1 MKKLTALVLALS
13 MLLGASALAE
23 EALEMSDV
31 PGMTAPGVLPIVTEP
46 VTLTIGI
53 PTHTLVT
60 DYEDNFMT
68 KMIEEDTGI
77 DLEFVFYPSAETATV
92 IDLALASGD
101 ELPDIIVYAFGNN
114 TASYGAQGYF
124 QPLNE
129 YFEKYS
135 YFFWEAPG
143 MEESD
148 YDAYMLRTA
157 EADGTIYGYSY
168 YTKATGD
175 QVRINPYINR
185 YWLEA
190 LDLEMPTNP
199 DELYEV
205 LKAFKEQDPNGNG
218 KADEIPMIGSHN
230 AWNGYFDEMIINYF
244 TYYNTDYMLGVE
256 DDVVYAPFVTEEWQE
271 AMIYMNKLV
280 SEGLLSDLSF
290 TMTLDE
296 MVSMIQSYPPEEQI
310 LGFIVG
316 IPVHT
321 FPDPSTTSIL
331 AYDAVPPF
339 EDAYTPERTANV
351 TKYAFITADCEH
363 PEVAFRLFDYFAQE
377 RVSLITRYG
386 EPGVHFMYRADD
398 PEAFDAMFPN
408 ATQAA
413 MSLGWEPI
421 YAEMPGVVNPWVE
434 ESNAIW
440 AVHMCCMLPA
450 ITYGSQGTTTPADE
464 FVTSWQEGVERGDV
478 QAHRDYLNANSLKW
492 LGQLPEQLFVDPIYT
507 LEEMDMYNNTI
518 NTVKEY
524 VRECIAAFATGAMDP
539 VNDWDAYLAS
549 LDAAGLQDWL
559 DVAQAYWDRSHAA

>member
-1 MKKLTALVLALS
+1 
-13 MLLGASALAE
+13 
-23 EALEMSDV
+23 
-31 PGMTAPGVLPIVTEP
+31 
-46 VTLTIGI
+46 
-53 PTHTLVT
+53 
-60 DYEDNFMT
+60 
-68 KMIEEDTGI
+68 
-77 DLEFVFYPSAETATV
+77 
-92 IDLALASGD
+92 
-101 ELPDIIVYAFGNN
+101 
-114 TASYGAQGYF
+114 
-124 QPLNE
+124 
-129 YFEKYS
+129 
-135 YFFWEAPG
+135 
-143 MEESD
+143 
-148 YDAYMLRTA
+148 
-157 EADGTIYGYSY
+157 
-168 YTKATGD
+168 
-175 QVRINPYINR
+175 
-185 YWLEA
+185 
-190 LDLEMPTNP
+190 
-199 DELYEV
+199 
-205 LKAFKEQDPNGNG
+205 
-218 KADEIPMIGSHN
+218 MIGTHN

-408 ATQAA
+408 PSQRAVS
-413 MSLGWEPI
+413 MGWEAVHAQI
-421 YAEMPGVVNPWVE
+421 PGVTNPWVTE
-434 ESNAIW
+434 NNAMW
-440 AVHMCCMLPA
+440 NVHMCCLLPA
-450 ITYGSQGTTTPADE
+450 ETYGSTGTTTPADE

-478 QAHRDYLNANSLKW
+478 
-492 LGQLPEQLFVDPIYT
+492 
-507 LEEMDMYNNTI
+507 
-518 NTVKEY
+518 
-524 VRECIAAFATGAMDP
+524 TGAQE
-539 VNDWDAYLAS
+539 L
-549 LDAAGLQDWL
+549 L
-559 DVAQAYWDRSHAA
+559 

>member
-101 ELPDIIVYAFGNN
+101 ELPDIILYPFRDN

-143 MEESD
+143 MTESG
-148 YDAYMLRTA
+148 YDAYMTRTA

-168 YTKATGD
+168 YNEAVGD
-175 QVRINPYINR
+175 QVRINPWINM

-205 LKAFKEQDPNGNG
+205 LKAFKEQ
-218 KADEIPMIGSHN
+218 IS
-230 AWNGYFDEMIINYF
+230 
-244 TYYNTDYMLGVE
+244 T
-256 DDVVYAPFVTEEWQE
+256 
-271 AMIYMNKLV
+271 AMARQ
-280 SEGLLSDLSF
+280 
-290 TMTLDE
+290 T
-296 MVSMIQSYPPEEQI
+296 
-310 LGFIVG
+310 
-316 IPVHT
+316 
-321 FPDPSTTSIL
+321 
-331 AYDAVPPF
+331 
-339 EDAYTPERTANV
+339 
-351 TKYAFITADCEH
+351 
-363 PEVAFRLFDYFAQE
+363 
-377 RVSLITRYG
+377 
-386 EPGVHFMYRADD
+386 
-398 PEAFDAMFPN
+398 
-408 ATQAA
+408 
-413 MSLGWEPI
+413 
-421 YAEMPGVVNPWVE
+421 
-434 ESNAIW
+434 
-440 AVHMCCMLPA
+440 
-450 ITYGSQGTTTPADE
+450 
-464 FVTSWQEGVERGDV
+464 
-478 QAHRDYLNANSLKW
+478 
-492 LGQLPEQLFVDPIYT
+492 
-507 LEEMDMYNNTI
+507 
-518 NTVKEY
+518 
-524 VRECIAAFATGAMDP
+524 
-539 VNDWDAYLAS
+539 
-549 LDAAGLQDWL
+549 
-559 DVAQAYWDRSHAA
+559 RSHDRHA

>member
-53 PTHTLVT
+53 PTHTMVT

-68 KMIEEDTGI
+68 KMIEEETGI
-77 DLEFVFYPSAETATV
+77 DLEFVFYPSTETATV

-101 ELPDIIVYAFGNN
+101 ELPDVIVYGFGDN

-148 YDAYMLRTA
+148 YDAYMTRTA
-157 EADGTIYGYSY
+157 EADGTIYGYSF
-168 YTKATGD
+168 YTKASGD
-175 QVRINPYINR
+175 QVRLNPWINM

-190 LDLEMPTNP
+190 LDLEMPTNT

-218 KADEIPMIGSHN
+218 EADEIPMIGTHGT
-230 AWNGYFDEMIINYF
+230 WNGYFDEMIINFF
-244 TYYNTDYMLGVE
+244 TYYNTDYMLAVE

-290 TMTLDE
+290 TATVDE
-296 MVSMIQSYPPEEQI
+296 LVSMIQSYPQDEQI
-310 LGFIVG
+310 LGVVIG
-316 IPVHT
+316 NTATT
-321 FPDPSTTSIL
+321 FPDTTNPAIL
-331 AYDAVPPF
+331 AYDMLPPF
-339 EDAYTPERTANV
+339 EDAYTPERTANI
-351 TKYAFITADCEH
+351 TKLCYITADCEH
-363 PEVAFRLFDYFAQE
+363 PEIAFRLFDYFAQE

-408 ATQAA
+408 ASQNA
-413 MSLGWEPI
+413 MNRGWEAVHAQI
-421 YAEMPGVVNPWVE
+421 PGVTSPWVTE
-434 ESNAIW
+434 NNAMWNI
-440 AVHMCCMLPA
+440 HMCCLLPA
-450 ITYGSQGTTTPADE
+450 ETYGSSGSTTPASE
-464 FVTSWQEGVERGDV
+464 FVTSWQEGVERGDI
-478 QAHRDYLNANSLKW
+478 QAYRTYLGSLTGAW
-492 LGQLPEQLFVDPIYT
+492 TGQLPEQLFVDPIYT
-507 LEEMDMYNNTI
+507 LEEMDMYNTTI
-518 NTVKEY
+518 NTVREY

-559 DVAQAYWDRSHAA
+559 NVAQAYWDRSHAA

>member
-13 MLLGASALAE
+13 MLLGVSAFAE

-46 VTLTIGI
+46 VTLTVGI
-53 PTHTLVT
+53 VSNTLVT

-92 IDLALASGD
+92 IDLALASGE
-101 ELPDIIVYAFGNN
+101 ELPDIILYPFGDN

-135 YFFWEAPG
+135 YFLWEGRG
-143 MEESD
+143 MTEED
-148 YDAYMLRTA
+148 YNTYMTRTA

-175 QVRINPYINR
+175 QVRINPFINQ

-190 LDLEMPTNP
+190 LDLEMPTNA

-218 KADEIPMIGSHN
+218 EADEIPMIGSYN
-230 AWNGYFDEMIINYF
+230 VWNGYFDEMIINFF
-244 TYYNTDYMLGVE
+244 TYYNSAYMLGVE
-256 DDVVYAPFVTEEWQE
+256 DDVVYAPFVTDEWQE

-290 TMTLDE
+290 TVTQDE
-296 MVSMIQSYPPEEQI
+296 LVSMVQGYPAEEQI
-310 LGFIVG
+310 IGIVVG
-316 IPVHT
+316 HQVVA
-321 FPDPSTTSIL
+321 FPDPTTEAIL
-331 AYDAVPPF
+331 AYDILPPF
-339 EDAYTPERTANV
+339 ADAYTPERTANV
-351 TKYAFITADCEH
+351 TKFGYITCDCEH
-363 PEVAFRLFDYFAQE
+363 PEIAFRLFDYFAQE

-386 EPGVHFMYRADD
+386 EPGVHFLYRPDD

-408 ATQAA
+408 AMQLPE
-413 MSLGWEPI
+413 SRGWEPV
-421 YAEMPGVVNPWVE
+421 YGLLDE
-434 ESNAIW
+434 ESPWTSQNNTIW
-440 AVHMCCMLPA
+440 SVHMCCLLPQQ
-450 ITYGSQGTTTPADE
+450 TYDAGGSTTPASE
-464 FVTSWQEGVERGDV
+464 FITNWQEGVERGDV
-478 QAHRDYLNANSLKW
+478 TAYRSYINAREPEW
-492 LGQLPEQLFVDPIYT
+492 LGQLPEQVFTDPIYT
-507 LEEMDMYNNTI
+507 LEEMDMYNDTI
-518 NTVKEY
+518 NTVKNY
-524 VRECIAAFATGAMDP
+524 VVECIAAFATGAMDP